1 MSKLTLLH
9 INIIGI
15 VVALIVGAGLYFT
28 IITGALDAQKKA
40 DSELAAVR
48 TRAEKLPAATRA
60 LETAQKDKAQAEAE
74 WAQYERQYMP
84 VIGYTD
90 NTLTTWLKVFVPN
103 KGRSWPERFIRT
115 IRQHMAAERKR
126 NGIVWENPG
135 ALVLPSYG
143 PDPNTIQV
151 AAQGQG
157 FGPVLTYT
165 YQMSVRA
172 RTLDKLMQHIRSWS
186 SLAQAGV
193 PVVDG
198 LQIAGNSPNLSAT
211 YNVTFTII
219 VRDKTPAQMPRITG
233 SGGGAMG
240 GGAGRMG
247 MPGMGM
253 SGMSMPGGM
262 SGGMPGM
269 VGGPGGMPNMARG
282 GPGGAGA
289 TSQGMMV
296 PPGMSG
302 GAPGGGGGTSS
313 MRSLSAD

>member
-9 INIIGI
+9 INIIGV
-15 VVALIVGAGLYFT
+15 VVALMVGAGLYFT
-28 IITGALDAQKKA
+28 IITGALEAQKKA

-48 TRAEKLPAATRA
+48 ARAEKLPAATRA
-60 LETAQKDKAQAEAE
+60 LETAQKEKAQAEAE
-74 WAQYERQYMP
+74 WAVYERQYMP

-115 IRQHMAAERKR
+115 IRQHMASERKV

-151 AAQGQG
+151 GAQGQG
-157 FGPVLTYT
+157 FGPVLTYS

-172 RTLDKLMQHIRSWS
+172 RSLDKLMQHIRSWS

-211 YNVTFTII
+211 YNVTSTII

-233 SGGGAMG
+233 TGGGMTGGMG
-240 GGAGRMG
+240 GMG

-253 SGMSMPGGM
+253 PGMGM
-262 SGGMPGM
+262 RGGMPGM
-269 VGGPGGMPNMARG
+269 AGGPGAMPGMARG

-289 TSQGMMV
+289 TSQGMMG
-296 PPGMSG
+296 PPGMMSG
-302 GAPGGGGGTSS
+302 GPPAGGGGARNAPGGAT
-313 MRSLSAD
+313 MMTAE